1 VDDIREF
8 AMAKGTPIVYL
19 PSSPC
24 GGVRVREASVGAL
37 LVMTRVAPFDAYYI
51 CFPDSHRQ
59 ALSPFKDPRVIR
71 VFGSIKHH

>member
-1 VDDIREF
+1 
-8 AMAKGTPIVYL
+8 
-19 PSSPC
+19 
-24 GGVRVREASVGAL
+24 VRVREAFVGAL